1 MSFFISDAVAATGA
15 PAQGSPMSL
24 ILMLVVFG
32 LIFYFMILRPQ
43 QKRTKEHKNL
53 MNSIAKGDEVLTNG
67 GLVGRVTKVAETGY
81 IAIALNDTT
90 EVVIKR
96 DFVAAVLPKGTMKA
110 LYLTFPKGNC
120 RVKPLSFVEVCH
132 AGRRHCRR
140 PDLCAS
146 QPVW

>member
-43 QKRTKEHKNL
+43 QKRTKEHKKL
-53 MNSIAKGDEVLTNG
+53 MDSIAKGDEVLTNG
-67 GLVGRVTKVAETGY
+67 GLVGRVTKVAENGY

-96 DFVAAVLPKGTMKA
+96 DFVAAGSAERHHEGAVIKI
-110 LYLTFPKGNC
+110 FP
-120 RVKPLSFVEVCH
+120 
-132 AGRRHCRR
+132 
-140 PDLCAS
+140 
-146 QPVW
+146 

>member
-43 QKRTKEHKNL
+43 QKRAKEHKKL
-53 MNSIAKGDEVLTNG
+53 MDSIGKGDEVLTTG
-67 GLVGRVTKVAETGY
+67 GLLGRVTKVAETGY
-81 IAIALNDTT
+81 IVIALNDTT
-90 EVVIKR
+90 EVMIKR

-110 LYLTFPKGNC
+110 L
-120 RVKPLSFVEVCH
+120 
-132 AGRRHCRR
+132 
-140 PDLCAS
+140 
-146 QPVW
+146 

>member
-43 QKRTKEHKNL
+43 QKDVTKEHKNL

-67 GLVGRVTKVAETGY
+67 GLVGRVTKVAESGY

-110 LYLTFPKGNC
+110 L
-120 RVKPLSFVEVCH
+120 
-132 AGRRHCRR
+132 
-140 PDLCAS
+140 
-146 QPVW
+146 

>member
-53 MNSIAKGDEVLTNG
+53 QRGLPPSDRAIWRTGLRFSVPYGTDAG
-67 GLVGRVTKVAETGY
+67 GR
-81 IAIALNDTT
+81 
-90 EVVIKR
+90 
-96 DFVAAVLPKGTMKA
+96 
-110 LYLTFPKGNC
+110 
-120 RVKPLSFVEVCH
+120 
-132 AGRRHCRR
+132 
-140 PDLCAS
+140 
-146 QPVW
+146 